1 MIKKLFSI
9 FATCVGG
16 AIIIAFDLGI
26 FALGLWSIFNFF
38 SYTFYE
44 FAHKEPNYLYSA
56 GFAGLIIVCM
66 ALCLFEVTIIE
77 KLGDKNQEDEQVK
90 ITE

>member
-1 MIKKLFSI
+1 MIKKIFSI

-16 AIIIAFDLGI
+16 AIIIAVDICI

-44 FAHKEPNYLYSA
+44 FAHKEPNYLYAA
-56 GFAGLIIVCM
+56 GFAGIVVLCM

-77 KLGDKNQEDEQVK
+77 NLDKKQDDKVIER
-90 ITE
+90 TE